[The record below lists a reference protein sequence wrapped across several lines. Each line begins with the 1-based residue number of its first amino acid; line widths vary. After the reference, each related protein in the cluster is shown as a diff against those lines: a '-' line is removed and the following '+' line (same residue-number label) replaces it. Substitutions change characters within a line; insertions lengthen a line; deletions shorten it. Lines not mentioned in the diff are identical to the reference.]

1 MDNLSAQ
8 SYQIAAKA
16 LAKVILDS
24 VGLYQENELEAELKR
39 ACRATELHENE
50 PNNARYIIETHK
62 IDYRA
67 AFSAYICK
75 ETFDVYDKFENQDQ
89 ENDRNVEAEA
99 KINQIYRE
107 LSNNPDDIRRAT
119 EYLVRTQS
127 NVLITIKSNQSDSS
141 AISHTTEN
149 IYSNY
154 ALNDG
159 EWFLAQQSVSW
170 AIEDKHLPRVSL
182 LHNVRVKA
190 LLTSP
195 VDKEILGAF
204 NMYLQ
209 ITPNEPS
216 SLEQSCRIIQR
227 ILVEN
232 YAVIEQL
239 RAAYAQVREYR
250 RLALQNASRYKISRL
265 FGELTEV
272 PISEPR
278 QLTNEKE
285 RDLRLPKL
293 ETAVERALAFLG
305 QYCQA
310 RHLLLLEVYQDENG
324 YDVSIFRTWS
334 TRFENLLTPDLLEAL
349 SLNTESK
356 PENKTSISP
365 QSLGVLQAE
374 RQYLLKE
381 TEYLQRLANG
391 FSVRKPKPT
400 VDEDDLK
407 AALSKFLQVDV
418 FEHQSLQQDRH
429 EIVKSSQ
436 FQLND
441 LLPAKLQL
449 RALQPFISPSQ
460 ALTRKDTS
468 TVNWYVAFVDRVD
481 AVVEAGRLH
490 RWGRCDPSS
499 GFLSK
504 NFQKELANIMAE
516 MKREFYSYLRGY
528 KDECIQYIWQH
539 EYALQDGT
547 GFSADDVKWLKWLQ
561 DFIAQCIET
570 NKVHYVLPDYYF
582 LAFYNN
588 NLAVLDGNSNEKSQH
603 AKSRK
608 SKLPPCIDHEQVHIQ
623 SLAFFTAQVSAKHA
637 KTIQEP
643 DDKLEDEWSV
653 SNHLVLRQNQAGSEL
668 YITIGEKNRDH
679 EKQERDLNAYTSH
692 WALVAVNNSSRYSYL
707 HIQFIK
713 TFIAEFA
720 RIRLRAIKNQLH
732 QQLEA
737 SFHSEDSIN
746 QAYKKFVPELAESIS
761 TRENRLANQILA
773 LIQTQ
778 FLKPFL
784 GLDAPMLLVTQNSNK
799 HPVHIVSNT
808 LLDKQFGIDD
818 ENRFSFLK
826 ASLRHVLHVFT
837 QLGNFKGHEV
847 EPIDKSSEEYRLRD
861 YQACEFTS
869 EGSTLIR
876 VLKSESSN
884 THAEST
890 RGLETGRYSLAFKLA
905 FMPEQ
910 YFDGAILFVGR
921 AEPFDKWA
929 CYCLAEIS
937 KAIIPAL
944 SVSFINQQS
953 MTRLGLIQHAL
964 NSPAQGISSLAKE
977 SIRRCKNALN
987 SFSLSNE
994 KEEEKQSLIKQLN
1007 GIKDEINLLTNE
1019 IRSWKVALQ
1028 AVEGK
1033 NIVDTS
1039 EQHNLV
1045 KDLLRW
1051 IKRFNSRVFE
1061 LDLQLNVTIPFQ
1073 NLYITYS
1080 PIHLDI
1086 AFSNLLDNAL
1096 KYSVEKT
1103 TVEITLTLDRANVQI
1118 DVINTGAYI
1127 SPESRNRILGFG
1139 QRDKSAVESAI
1150 SGQGIGL
1157 PLVAKFVNA
1166 HPNGKLS
1173 VNSKA
1178 TELHR
1183 STFKVREKNRDN
1195 LKFAR
1200 NTFSIQFSDA
1210 NRTKLIVN

>member
-24 VGLYQENELEAELKR
+24 VGMYQENELEAELKR

-107 LSNNPDDIRRAT
+107 LSNNPADIRRAT
-119 EYLVRTQS
+119 EYLVHTQS
-127 NVLITIKSNQSDSS
+127 DVLITIKSKQYDASS
-141 AISHTTEN
+141 THQATEN
-149 IYSNY
+149 IDSNY
-154 ALNDG
+154 ALTKNQ
-159 EWFLAQQSVSW
+159 WSPPKQNVSW
-170 AIEDKHLPRVSL
+170 AIEDNHLPRVSL
-182 LHNVRVKA
+182 QHTVRVKV

-195 VDKEILGAF
+195 VDKEILGTF
-204 NMYLQ
+204 NVYLQ
-209 ITPNEPS
+209 ITPNEPA
-216 SLEQSCRIIQR
+216 SLEQSYRRIR
-227 ILVEN
+227 D
-232 YAVIEQL
+232 VITDNQDIIAQL
-239 RAAYAQVREYR
+239 RAAYAQAREYR

-324 YDVSIFRTWS
+324 YDVSAFRTWS
-334 TRFENLLTPDLLEAL
+334 TRFESFLAPDLLESL
-349 SLNTESK
+349 SLNTVSK
-356 PENKTSISP
+356 PKNKTSISP
-365 QSLGVLQAE
+365 QSLSILQAE

-381 TEYLQRLANG
+381 TENLQRLANG
-391 FSVRKPKPT
+391 FSVRKPKAI

-418 FEHQSLQQDRH
+418 FEHQALQQCRQKL
-429 EIVKSSQ
+429 VKDSQ
-436 FQLND
+436 FHLNSV
-441 LLPAKLQL
+441 LPTNLQL
-449 RALQPFISPSQ
+449 RALQSFVNPSQ
-460 ALTRKDTS
+460 ALARKDTS

-481 AVVEAGRLH
+481 DVVEAGRLH
-490 RWGRCDPSS
+490 RWGRCDS
-499 GFLSK
+499 GTS
-504 NFQKELANIMAE
+504 FQKELFNIMTE
-516 MKREFYSYLRGY
+516 MKREFSSYLRGY
-528 KDECIQYIWQH
+528 KDECIQHIWQH

-547 GFSADDVKWLKWLQ
+547 GFSADDAKWLKWLQ
-561 DFIAQCIET
+561 DFILQCIET

-582 LAFYNN
+582 SAFYYNSK
-588 NLAVLDGNSNEKSQH
+588 AVLDGNSKEKSQYS
-603 AKSRK
+603 KSRK

-623 SLAFFTAQVSAKHA
+623 SLTYFMAQVSADHA

-643 DDKLEDEWSV
+643 DENLEDEWSV
-653 SNHLVLRQNQAGSEL
+653 SNHLVLSQSRASSEL

-692 WALVAVNNSSRYSYL
+692 WALVAANSTSRYSYL

-713 TFIAEFA
+713 TFIDEFA
-720 RIRLRAIKNQLH
+720 RIRLKAVKNQL
-732 QQLEA
+732 QRQLEDI
-737 SFHSEDSIN
+737 FLNEYSIYIACKN
-746 QAYKKFVPELAESIS
+746 LIPEFVESTS
-761 TRENRLANQILA
+761 TRENRLANRILA
-773 LIQTQ
+773 LIQSQ
-778 FLKPFL
+778 FLQPFL
-784 GLDAPMLLVTQNSNK
+784 GLDAPMLLVTQNINK
-799 HPVHIVSNT
+799 HPVHLVSDR
-808 LLDKQFGIDD
+808 LLDKQFEIND

-826 ASLRHVLHVFT
+826 ATLQHILRVFT
-837 QLGNFKGHEV
+837 QLNNSKSAVV
-847 EPIDKSSEEYRLRD
+847 EPDSNFSEEYRLRD

-869 EGSTLIR
+869 EGTTLMR
-876 VLKSESSN
+876 VMNAKASRGREL
-884 THAEST
+884 T
-890 RGLETGRYSLAFKLA
+890 RGLGTGRYSLAFKLA

-953 MTRLGLIQHAL
+953 MTHLGLIQHAL
-964 NSPAQGISSLAKE
+964 HSPVQGISSLAKE
-977 SIRRCKNALN
+977 SIRQCKIALN
-987 SFSLSNE
+987 AFDSGNE
-994 KEEEKQSLIKQLN
+994 LEEEKQFLIKQLN
-1007 GIKDEINLLTNE
+1007 HNKNEINLLANE
-1019 IRSWKVALQ
+1019 IRSWEVGLQ
-1028 AVEGK
+1028 AVEERS
-1033 NIVDTS
+1033 IVDIS
-1039 EQHNLV
+1039 EQHDLV
-1045 KDLLRW
+1045 TDLLRW
-1051 IKRFNSRVFE
+1051 IKRFYSRATE
-1061 LDLQLNVTIPFQ
+1061 LGLDLNVDIPFQ
-1073 NLYITYS
+1073 SLHITYS

-1086 AFSNLLDNAL
+1086 AFSNLVDNAL
-1096 KYSVEKT
+1096 KYSAEKT
-1103 TVEITLTLDRANVQI
+1103 TVEITLTLH
-1118 DVINTGAYI
+1118 GAKVTIGVTNSGSYI
-1127 SPESRNRILGFG
+1127 SPESLKRIIGFG

-1157 PLVAKFVNA
+1157 PLVAKFVKA
-1166 HPNGKLS
+1166 HPNGKLL
-1173 VNSKA
+1173 VHSKA
-1178 TELHR
+1178 IKSAHSRTPLGKGSRTEL
-1183 STFKVREKNRDN
+1183 KM
-1195 LKFAR
+1195 AR

-1210 NRTKLIVN
+1210 NRTKLSVS

>member
-1 MDNLSAQ
+1 MDNLSAHT
-8 SYQIAAKA
+8 YQQAAKA

-39 ACRATELHENE
+39 ACRATDLHENE

-89 ENDRNVEAEA
+89 ENDSNVEAEA

-107 LSNNPDDIRRAT
+107 LSSNPADIRRAT
-119 EYLVRTQS
+119 EYLVHTQS
-127 NVLITIKSNQSDSS
+127 EVLITIKSKQDE
-141 AISHTTEN
+141 APTAQQPTEN
-149 IYSNY
+149 IDSNY
-154 ALNDG
+154 ALNDD
-159 EWFLAQQSVSW
+159 EWLPSQQGITW
-170 AIEDKHLPRVSL
+170 DIEDKHLPPVL
-182 LHNVRVKA
+182 HQHNVRVKVF
-190 LLTSP
+190 LNSP
-195 VDKEILGAF
+195 VDKEILGTF
-204 NMYLQ
+204 NVYLQ

-216 SLEQSCRIIQR
+216 SLEQSCRRIRDVITANQDII
-227 ILVEN
+227 
-232 YAVIEQL
+232 AQL

-265 FGELTEV
+265 FGELQEV
-272 PISEPR
+272 PISEAR

-285 RDLRLPKL
+285 RDLRLPML

-310 RHLLLLEVYQDENG
+310 RHLLLLEVYRDENG

-334 TRFENLLTPDLLEAL
+334 TRFESFLAPDLLESL
-349 SLNTESK
+349 SLNTVSK
-356 PENKTSISP
+356 SENKTSISL
-365 QSLGVLQAE
+365 QSLSVLQAE

-381 TEYLQRLANG
+381 TEHLQRLANG
-391 FSVRKPKPT
+391 FSVRKPKPI

-418 FEHQSLQQDRH
+418 FEHQPLQKYRH
-429 EIVKSSQ
+429 EIVEGSQ
-436 FQLND
+436 FQRND

-449 RALQPFISPSQ
+449 RALQPFINPSQ
-460 ALTRKDTS
+460 ALARKDTS

-481 AVVEAGRLH
+481 DVVEAGRLH
-490 RWGRCDPSS
+490 RWGRCDS
-499 GFLSK
+499 GTS
-504 NFQKELANIMAE
+504 FQKELTNIMIE
-516 MKREFYSYLRGY
+516 MKREFSSYLRGY

-547 GFSADDVKWLKWLQ
+547 GFSADDAKWLKWLQ
-561 DFIAQCIET
+561 DFIAQCIEI

-582 LAFYNN
+582 SAFYNN
-588 NLAVLDGNSNEKSQH
+588 NKAVLGDNSNEKSQH
-603 AKSRK
+603 AKTRK

-623 SLAFFTAQVSAKHA
+623 SLTYFIAQVSADHA

-643 DDKLEDEWSV
+643 NEKLEDEWSV
-653 SNHLVLRQNQAGSEL
+653 SNHLVLRQGRAGSEL

-692 WALVAVNNSSRYSYL
+692 WAIVAVNDASRYSYL

-713 TFIAEFA
+713 TFITEVA
-720 RIRLRAIKNQLH
+720 RIRLRAIKNQLQ
-732 QQLEA
+732 QQLEVT
-737 SFHSEDSIN
+737 FHSEDSIN
-746 QAYKKFVPELAESIS
+746 QAYNKFVPEPAENNS
-761 TRENRLANQILA
+761 TKENRLANQILA

-778 FLKPFL
+778 FLKPFF
-784 GLDAPMLLVTQNSNK
+784 GLDSPMLLVTQNTNK
-799 HPVHIVSNT
+799 NPVHYVSNH
-808 LLDKQFGIDD
+808 LLDKQFEIDS
-818 ENRFSFLK
+818 ESRFSFLK
-826 ASLRHVLHVFT
+826 ASLQHILHVFT
-837 QLGNFKGHEV
+837 QLSNLKGHEI
-847 EPIDKSSEEYRLRD
+847 ESIDKLSEEYRLRD

-876 VLKSESSN
+876 VLNSESSN

-890 RGLETGRYSLAFKLA
+890 RGLETGRYSLACKLA

-910 YFDGAILFVGR
+910 YFDGVILFVGR

-953 MTRLGLIQHAL
+953 MTKLGLIQHAL

-1007 GIKDEINLLTNE
+1007 GIKDEINLLTSE

-1028 AVEGK
+1028 AVEERS
-1033 NIVDTS
+1033 NVDIS
-1039 EQHNLV
+1039 EKHDLV
-1045 KDLLRW
+1045 TDLQRW
-1051 IKRFNSRVFE
+1051 IKRFNSRASE
-1061 LDLQLNVTIPFQ
+1061 LDLELNVNIPFQ

-1103 TVEITLTLDRANVQI
+1103 TVEITLTLYGANVQI

-1127 SPESRNRILGFG
+1127 SKESKNRILGFG

-1157 PLVAKFVNA
+1157 PLVAKFVND

-1173 VNSKA
+1173 VQSKA
-1178 TELHR
+1178 IKNFHSEYRVRKGIDTEI
-1183 STFKVREKNRDN
+1183 KI
-1195 LKFAR
+1195 AQ

-1210 NRTKLIVN
+1210 NRTKLNVS

>member
-1 MDNLSAQ
+1 MDNLSAH
-8 SYQIAAKA
+8 SYQQAAKA

-24 VGLYQENELEAELKR
+24 VGMYQEKELEAELKR
-39 ACRATELHENE
+39 ACLATELHENG

-75 ETFDVYDKFENQDQ
+75 ETFDVYDKFENQDE

-107 LSNNPDDIRRAT
+107 LSSNPADIRRAT
-119 EYLVRTQS
+119 EYLVHTQS
-127 NVLITIKSNQSDSS
+127 DVLITIKSKQGE
-141 AISHTTEN
+141 AATAQQPTEN
-149 IYSNY
+149 IDSNY
-154 ALNDG
+154 ALNND
-159 EWFLAQQSVSW
+159 EWLSAQQSISW
-170 AIEDKHLPRVSL
+170 AIEDKHLPSL
-182 LHNVRVKA
+182 LHQHNVRVKVF
-190 LLTSP
+190 LNSP
-195 VDKEILGAF
+195 VDKEILGTF
-204 NMYLQ
+204 NVYLQ

-216 SLEQSCRIIQR
+216 FLEESCRIIQR

-265 FGELTEV
+265 FGEFQTPENN
-272 PISEPR
+272 EAR
-278 QLTNEKE
+278 QLTNVQK
-285 RDLRLPKL
+285 RDLCLPKL
-293 ETAVERALAFLG
+293 ETAAERALAFLG

-310 RHLLLLEVYQDENG
+310 RHLLLVEVYQDEND

-349 SLNTESK
+349 SLDTENK
-356 PENKTSISP
+356 PEDKTTISP
-365 QSLGVLQAE
+365 QSLSVLQAE

-400 VDEDDLK
+400 VDEV
-407 AALSKFLQVDV
+407 SKFLQVDV
-418 FEHQSLQQDRH
+418 FEHQPLQKDRH
-429 EIVKSSQ
+429 EIVEGSQ

-481 AVVEAGRLH
+481 DVVEAGRLH
-490 RWGRCDPSS
+490 RWGRCDS
-499 GFLSK
+499 GTS
-504 NFQKELANIMAE
+504 FQKELTNIMTE
-516 MKREFYSYLRGY
+516 MKHEFSSYLRGY

-547 GFSADDVKWLKWLQ
+547 GFSADDTKWLKWLQ
-561 DFIAQCIET
+561 DFMAQCIET
-570 NKVHYVLPDYYF
+570 NMVHYVLPDYYF
-582 LAFYNN
+582 SAFYYNN
-588 NLAVLDGNSNEKSQH
+588 KALLEGKLEEKSQFT
-603 AKSRK
+603 KPSK
-608 SKLPPCIDHEQVHIQ
+608 NKLPRYIDHEQVHIQ
-623 SLAFFTAQVSAKHA
+623 SLAFFTDQVSADHV

-653 SNHLVLRQNQAGSEL
+653 SNHLVLRQGRAGSEL

-692 WALVAVNNSSRYSYL
+692 WALVAVNNTSRYSYL

-713 TFIAEFA
+713 TFIAEFT
-720 RIRLRAIKNQLH
+720 RIRLRAIKNQLQ
-732 QQLEA
+732 QQLEDI
-737 SFHSEDSIN
+737 FRSEYSIYIACKN
-746 QAYKKFVPELAESIS
+746 LIPEFVESTS
-761 TRENRLANQILA
+761 TRENRLANRILA

-784 GLDAPMLLVTQNSNK
+784 GLDAPMLLVTQNTNK
-799 HPVHIVSNT
+799 HPVHLVCNR
-808 LLDKQFGIDD
+808 LLDKQFEIDD

-826 ASLRHVLHVFT
+826 ASLRHILGVLIRLDGEN
-837 QLGNFKGHEV
+837 QANKK
-847 EPIDKSSEEYRLRD
+847 IDSNSVEEYRKRD
-861 YQACEFTS
+861 YQSCEFTS
-869 EGSTLIR
+869 EGTTLMR
-876 VLKSESSN
+876 VMNAKASRDREL
-884 THAEST
+884 T

-910 YFDGAILFVGR
+910 YFDGVVLFVGR
-921 AEPFDKWA
+921 AKPFDKWA

-953 MTRLGLIQHAL
+953 LTHLGLIQHAL
-964 NSPAQGISSLAKE
+964 NSPVQGISSLAKE
-977 SIRRCKNALN
+977 SIRQCKNALGALN
-987 SFSLSNE
+987 LGNE
-994 KEEEKQSLIKQLN
+994 REEQKQLLIKQIN
-1007 GIKDEINLLTNE
+1007 RNRDEINLLANE

-1028 AVEGK
+1028 AVEEK
-1033 NIVDTS
+1033 SIVDTS

-1045 KDLLRW
+1045 KDLQRW
-1051 IKRFNSRVFE
+1051 IKRFQNRAAE
-1061 LDLQLNVTIPFQ
+1061 LGLLLTVNVPFQ
-1073 NLYITYS
+1073 SLFITYS

-1096 KYSVEKT
+1096 KYSVENT
-1103 TVEITLTLDRANVQI
+1103 TVEITLTLDKANVQVN
-1118 DVINTGAYI
+1118 VINIGSFITHEAKK
-1127 SPESRNRILGFG
+1127 RILGYG
-1139 QRDKSAVESAI
+1139 QREKSAVETAI
-1150 SGQGIGL
+1150 YGQGIGL

-1166 HPNGKLS
+1166 HPNGSLL
-1173 VNSKA
+1173 VQSKA
-1178 TELHR
+1178 IKSTHSKQRTGKRGSTELR
-1183 STFKVREKNRDN
+1183 IAK
-1195 LKFAR
+1195 

-1210 NRTKLIVN
+1210 NRTKLNVS